1 MKTGEKGISLIRR
14 FEGVSLRAYKC
25 PAGIWTIGYGH
36 TGNVAPGDKITTD
49 TAVALLRHDLA
60 ERENFINSLNLKLT
74 QNQFDALISLVYNI
88 GAGNFKKSP
97 VLEIVRANPESDK
110 VREAFL
116 RHVYANGTHD
126 GKDNDGDGL
135 IDEPGE
141 VIMLQGL
148 INRRNAELNLYYL
161 KA

>member
-1 MKTGEKGISLIRR
+1 MKTGDKGISLIRR
-14 FEGVSLRAYKC
+14 FEGVSLKAYKC

-36 TGNVAPGDKITTD
+36 TGNVKPGDRITME
-49 TAVALLRHDLA
+49 TAVSLLRHDLA
-60 ERENFINSLNLKLT
+60 ERENFINNMNLQLT
-74 QNQFDALISLVYNI
+74 QNQFDAIIDLVYNI

-97 VLEIVRANPESDK
+97 VLEIIRTNPESDK

-141 VIMLQGL
+141 AFMLQGL
-148 INRRNAELNLYYL
+148 VNRRNAELNLYFS
-161 KA
+161 

>member
-14 FEGVSLRAYKC
+14 FEGVSFRAYKC
-25 PAGIWTIGYGH
+25 PAGILTIGYGH
-36 TGNVAPGDKITTD
+36 TGNVAPGDKITMD
-49 TAVALLRHDLA
+49 TAVALLRHDLS
-60 ERENFINSLNLKLT
+60 ERENFINGLNLKLT

-97 VLEIVRANPESDK
+97 VLEIVRVNPESDK

-135 IDEPGE
+135 TDEPGE
-141 VIMLQGL
+141 VMKLQGL
-148 INRRNAELNLYYL
+148 VNRRNAEVALYFS
-161 KA
+161 